1 MQSAFSAYQKRL
13 FVFLSV
19 ANFFEGYDFFAISQ
33 LLTSIRGTYGLTERQ
48 GTWLI
53 ALINFGTIL
62 AYLLV
67 RRADR
72 WGRRQVLSVTIAGY
86 ALFTFLSAWAPNM
99 LGGHP
104 GAVLFGLL
112 QMVARI
118 FLIGEWATSMVVAAE
133 EYPAERRGMVIG
145 VVSASGGLGSI
156 VCAGVVPFL
165 LKTSLGWQSVY
176 LVGVVPLLL
185 VMYAR
190 RGLKETQR
198 FTEAAANN
206 PQQGSLFEILRGP
219 HRRRV
224 LQLGAIWFL
233 SYICT
238 NNAVTFWKEFALKER
253 GLTHGQTGMI
263 VSVAAVVSM
272 PLVFFAGR
280 MLDVIGR
287 RRGSLI
293 IYVATVLGVLG
304 AYTFWGVVPL
314 LLCMTLGIFGIN
326 AVLTVLNT
334 FMTELFP
341 TEVRGNAVAWSNNL
355 IGRIGYCLSP
365 IAIGQFVEQYGWG
378 VPLRFSVVFPLI
390 ALVLIF
396 LWLPETRA
404 RELEEI
410 SKAVEA

>member
-1 MQSAFSAYQKRL
+1 MQPAFSAHQKRL

-86 ALFTFLSAWAPNM
+86 ALFTFLSAWAPN
-99 LGGHP
+99 
-104 GAVLFGLL
+104 AVLFGLL

-156 VCAGVVPFL
+156 VCAGVVPL
-165 LKTSLGWQSVY
+165 MLKTPLGWRSVY

-198 FTEAAANN
+198 FTDAAAANR
-206 PQQGSLFEILRGP
+206 PQAPLFGILQGP

-287 RRGSLI
+287 RRGAAI

-314 LLCMTLGIFGIN
+314 LLCMTIGIFGIN

-365 IAIGQFVEQYGWG
+365 IAIGQVVEQYGWG

-390 ALVLIF
+390 ALGLIF

-404 RELEEI
+404 RELEDI
-410 SKAVEA
+410 SKAVQV

>member
-1 MQSAFSAYQKRL
+1 MQPPFTAYQRRL
-13 FVFLSV
+13 FAFLSV
-19 ANFFEGYDFFAISQ
+19 ATFFEGYDFFAISQ
-33 LLTSIRGTYGLTERQ
+33 LLPSIRESYGLSERE

-53 ALINFGTIL
+53 SLINFGTIL
-62 AYLLV
+62 AFLLI

-72 WGRRQVLSVTIAGY
+72 WGRRQVMSVTIAGY
-86 ALFTFLSAWAPNM
+86 ALFTFLSAWAPNA
-99 LGGHP
+99 L
-104 GAVLFGLL
+104 LFGLL

-145 VVSASGGLGSI
+145 VVSASAGLGSV
-156 VCAGVVPFL
+156 VCAGVVPL
-165 LKTSLGWQSVY
+165 LLQTELGWKSVY
-176 LVGVVPLLL
+176 LVGVAPLVL

-190 RGLKETQR
+190 RGLRETAR
-198 FTEAAANN
+198 FTAAAAAN
-206 PQQGSLFEILRGP
+206 PKATSLFDILRGP

-238 NNAVTFWKEFALKER
+238 QNAVTFWKEFALKER
-253 GLTHGQTGMI
+253 HLTHGQAGLI
-263 VSVAAVVSM
+263 ISVAAVVSM
-272 PLVFFAGR
+272 PLVFWAGK
-280 MLDVIGR
+280 MLDSIGR
-287 RRGSLI
+287 RRGAAI
-293 IYVATVLGVLG
+293 IYAAAILGVLG

-355 IGRIGYCLSP
+355 IGRVGYVLSP
-365 IAIGQFVEQYGWG
+365 LAIGQVVDQYGWG
-378 VPLRFSVVFPLI
+378 MPLRFTTVFPLL
-390 ALVLIF
+390 ALGLIF

-404 RELEEI
+404 RELEET
-410 SKAVEA
+410 SKAAGV

>member
-1 MQSAFSAYQKRL
+1 MQPAFSAYQKRL

-33 LLTSIRGTYGLTERQ
+33 LLPSIRGTFGLTERQ

-86 ALFTFLSAWAPNM
+86 ALFTFLSAWAPN
-99 LGGHP
+99 
-104 GAVLFGLL
+104 AVLFGLL
-112 QMVARI
+112 QMAARI

-156 VCAGVVPFL
+156 VCAGVVPLL
-165 LKTSLGWQSVY
+165 LKTPLGWRSVY

-185 VMYAR
+185 VTYAR

-198 FTEAAANN
+198 FTDAAAVN
-206 PQQGSLFEILRGP
+206 PRPMPFFGILQGP

-287 RRGSLI
+287 RRSAAI
-293 IYVATVLGVLG
+293 IYAATVLGVLG

-314 LLCMTLGIFGIN
+314 LLCMTIGIFGIN
-326 AVLTVLNT
+326 SVLTVLNT

-365 IAIGQFVEQYGWG
+365 IAIGQVVEQYGWG
-378 VPLRFSVVFPLI
+378 VPLRFSTIFPVI
-390 ALVLIF
+390 ALGLIF
-396 LWLPETRA
+396 LWLPETKA
-404 RELEEI
+404 RELEET

>member
-1 MQSAFSAYQKRL
+1 VTRVTSPFTSYQKQL

-33 LLTSIRGTYGLTERQ
+33 LLPSIRASYSLTEQQ

-53 ALINFGTIL
+53 SLINFGTIL

-72 WGRRQVLSVTIAGY
+72 WGRRRVLSITIAGY
-86 ALFTFLSAWAPNM
+86 ALFTFLSAWAPN
-99 LGGHP
+99 
-104 GAVLFGLL
+104 AVLFGLL
-112 QMVARI
+112 QMAARI
-118 FLIGEWATSMVVAAE
+118 FLIGEWATSMVIAAE
-133 EYPAERRGMVIG
+133 EYPADRRGMVIG
-145 VVSASGGLGSI
+145 VVSASAGLGSI
-156 VCAGVVPFL
+156 VCAGVVPLL
-165 LKTSLGWQSVY
+165 LKTPLGWRSVY

-185 VMYAR
+185 MMYAR

-198 FTEAAANN
+198 FTDAARPESAA
-206 PQQGSLFEILRGP
+206 PPLWDILRGP

-224 LQLGAIWFL
+224 LELGAIWFL

-253 GLTHGQTGMI
+253 HLTQGQTGMI

-272 PLVFFAGR
+272 PLVFFAGK
-280 MLDVIGR
+280 MLDALGR
-287 RRGSLI
+287 RRGAAI
-293 IYVATVLGVLG
+293 IYVATTLGVLG
-304 AYTFWGVVPL
+304 AYTFWGVLPL
-314 LLCMTLGIFGIN
+314 LVCMTLGIFGIN

-355 IGRIGYCLSP
+355 IGRIGYCVSP
-365 IAIGQFVEQYGWG
+365 LAIGQVVEQYGWG
-378 VPLRFSVVFPLI
+378 VPLRLTTIFPVL
-390 ALVLIF
+390 ALGLIF
-396 LWLPETRA
+396 LWLPETKA
-404 RELEEI
+404 RELEET
-410 SKAVEA
+410 SRTAPA

>member
-1 MQSAFSAYQKRL
+1 MKPAFTRYQKQL

-33 LLTSIRGTYGLTERQ
+33 LLPSIRKSYELSEQQ

-53 ALINFGTIL
+53 SLINFGTIL

-72 WGRRQVLSVTIAGY
+72 WGRRQVLSITIAGY
-86 ALFTFLSAWAPNM
+86 ALFTFLSAWAPN
-99 LGGHP
+99 
-104 GAVLFGLL
+104 AVLFGLL

-133 EYPAERRGMVIG
+133 EYPADRRGMVIG

-156 VCAGVVPFL
+156 VCAGVVPLL
-165 LKTSLGWQSVY
+165 LKTPLGWRSVY

-185 VMYAR
+185 LMYAR

-198 FTEAAANN
+198 FTEAAGA
-206 PQQGSLFEILRGP
+206 GSREAPLWEILRGA

-224 LQLGAIWFL
+224 LELGAIWFL

-253 GLTHGQTGMI
+253 GLTQGQTGMI

-280 MLDVIGR
+280 MLDAIGR
-287 RRGSLI
+287 RRGAAI
-293 IYVATVLGVLG
+293 IYLATVLGVLG

-355 IGRIGYCLSP
+355 IGRLGYCFSP
-365 IAIGQFVEQYGWG
+365 LAIGLVVEEHGWG
-378 VPLRFSVVFPLI
+378 LPLRLTTVFPLL
-390 ALVLIF
+390 ALGLIF
-396 LWLPETRA
+396 WWLPETKA
-404 RELEEI
+404 RELEET
-410 SKAVEA
+410 SRAAAA

>member
-1 MQSAFSAYQKRL
+1 MTSRFTSYQKQL

-33 LLTSIRGTYGLTERQ
+33 LLPSIRASYSLTEQQ

-53 ALINFGTIL
+53 SLINFGTIL

-72 WGRRQVLSVTIAGY
+72 WGRRRVLSITIAGY
-86 ALFTFLSAWAPNM
+86 ALFTFLSAWAPN
-99 LGGHP
+99 
-104 GAVLFGLL
+104 AVLFGLL

-133 EYPAERRGMVIG
+133 EYPADRRGMVIG
-145 VVSASGGLGSI
+145 VVSASAGLGSI
-156 VCAGVVPFL
+156 VCAGVVPLL
-165 LKTSLGWQSVY
+165 LKTPLGWRSVY

-185 VMYAR
+185 MMYAR
-190 RGLKETQR
+190 RGLRETQR
-198 FTEAAANN
+198 FTDAARPESAE
-206 PQQGSLFEILRGP
+206 PPLWDILRGP

-224 LQLGAIWFL
+224 LELGAIWFL

-253 GLTHGQTGMI
+253 HLTQGETGLI

-272 PLVFFAGR
+272 PLVFLAGK
-280 MLDVIGR
+280 MLDALGR
-287 RRGSLI
+287 RRGAAI
-293 IYVATVLGVLG
+293 IYVATTLGVLG
-304 AYTFWGVVPL
+304 AYTFWGVLPL
-314 LLCMTLGIFGIN
+314 LGCMTLGIFGIN

-355 IGRIGYCLSP
+355 IGRIGYCVSP
-365 IAIGQFVEQYGWG
+365 LAIGQVVDQYGWG
-378 VPLRFSVVFPLI
+378 VPLRLTTVFLVL
-390 ALVLIF
+390 ALGLIF
-396 LWLPETRA
+396 LWLPETKA
-404 RELEEI
+404 RELEET
-410 SKAVEA
+410 SRVARA

>member
-1 MQSAFSAYQKRL
+1 MTSVKPSFSSYQKQL

-33 LLTSIRGTYGLTERQ
+33 LLPSIRETYGLSPEQ

-53 ALINFGTIL
+53 SLINFGTIL

-72 WGRRQVLSVTIAGY
+72 WGRRQVLSITIAGY
-86 ALFTFLSAWAPNM
+86 ALFTFLSAWAPN
-99 LGGHP
+99 
-104 GAVLFGLL
+104 AVLFGLL

-156 VCAGVVPFL
+156 VCAGVVPLL
-165 LKTSLGWQSVY
+165 LKTPLGWRSVY

-185 VMYAR
+185 LMYAR
-190 RGLKETQR
+190 RGLRETQR
-198 FTEAAANN
+198 FTEAA
-206 PQQGSLFEILRGP
+206 GSASREAPLWEILRGP

-224 LQLGAIWFL
+224 LELGAIWFL

-253 GLTHGQTGMI
+253 GLTHGQTAMI

-280 MLDVIGR
+280 MLDAIGR

-293 IYVATVLGVLG
+293 IYLATVLGVLG

-314 LLCMTLGIFGIN
+314 LLCMTVGIFGIN

-355 IGRIGYCLSP
+355 IGRLGYCFSP
-365 IAIGQFVEQYGWG
+365 LAIGLVVEQHGWG
-378 VPLRFSVVFPLI
+378 VPLRLSTVFPLL

-396 LWLPETRA
+396 WWLPETKS
-404 RELEEI
+404 RELEDT
-410 SKAVEA
+410 SRAARA

>member
-1 MQSAFSAYQKRL
+1 VTQVTSRFTSYQKQL

-33 LLTSIRGTYGLTERQ
+33 LLPSIRASYSLTEQQ

-53 ALINFGTIL
+53 SLINFGTIL

-72 WGRRQVLSVTIAGY
+72 WGRRRVLSITIAGY
-86 ALFTFLSAWAPNM
+86 ALFTFLSAWAPN
-99 LGGHP
+99 
-104 GAVLFGLL
+104 AVLFGLL

-133 EYPAERRGMVIG
+133 EYPADRRGMVIG
-145 VVSASGGLGSI
+145 VVSASAGLGSI
-156 VCAGVVPFL
+156 VCAGVVPLL
-165 LKTSLGWQSVY
+165 LKTPLGWRSVY

-185 VMYAR
+185 MMYAR
-190 RGLKETQR
+190 RGLRETQR
-198 FTEAAANN
+198 FTDAARPESAE
-206 PQQGSLFEILRGP
+206 PPLWDILRGP

-224 LQLGAIWFL
+224 LELGAIWFL

-253 GLTHGQTGMI
+253 HLTQGETGLI

-272 PLVFFAGR
+272 PLVFLAGK
-280 MLDVIGR
+280 MLDALGR
-287 RRGSLI
+287 RRGAAI
-293 IYVATVLGVLG
+293 IYVATTLGVLG
-304 AYTFWGVVPL
+304 AYTFWGVLPL
-314 LLCMTLGIFGIN
+314 LGCMTLGIFGIN

-355 IGRIGYCLSP
+355 IGRIGYCVSP
-365 IAIGQFVEQYGWG
+365 LAIGQVVDQYGWG
-378 VPLRFSVVFPLI
+378 VPLRLTTVFLVL
-390 ALVLIF
+390 ALGLIF
-396 LWLPETRA
+396 LWLPETKA
-404 RELEEI
+404 RELEET
-410 SKAVEA
+410 SRVARA

>member
-1 MQSAFSAYQKRL
+1 MHTRFTAYQKRL

-33 LLTSIRGTYGLTERQ
+33 LLPSIRASYGLDARQ
-48 GTWLI
+48 GTWLV
-53 ALINFGTIL
+53 ALINLGTIL

-72 WGRRQVLSVTIAGY
+72 WGRRQVLAVTIAGY
-86 ALFTFLSAWAPNM
+86 ALFTFLSAWAPNA
-99 LGGHP
+99 L
-104 GAVLFGLL
+104 VFGLL
-112 QMVARI
+112 QMIARI

-156 VCAGVVPFL
+156 VCAGVVPL
-165 LKTSLGWQSVY
+165 MLHTALGWRSVY

-190 RGLKETQR
+190 RGLRETER
-198 FTEAAANN
+198 FTATAATRPASA
-206 PQQGSLFEILRGP
+206 PLLEILRGP

-224 LQLGAIWFL
+224 LELGAIWFL

-238 NNAVTFWKEFALKER
+238 QNAITFWKEFALEER
-253 GLTHGQTGMI
+253 HLTQGQAGAIITI
-263 VSVAAVVSM
+263 AAVVSM
-272 PLVFFAGR
+272 PLVFLAGK
-280 MLDVIGR
+280 MLDSIGR
-287 RRGSLI
+287 RRGAAVI
-293 IYVATVLGVLG
+293 FGAAIVGVLG
-304 AYTFWGVVPL
+304 AYTFWGFVPL
-314 LLCMTLGIFGIN
+314 LICMTIGIFGIN

-341 TEVRGNAVAWSNNL
+341 TEARGNAVAWSNNL
-355 IGRIGYCLSP
+355 IGRVGYVLSP
-365 IAIGQFVEQYGWG
+365 LAIGQVVERYGWG
-378 VPLRFSVVFPLI
+378 APLRFSTLFPVV
-390 ALVLIF
+390 ALGLIF

-404 RELEEI
+404 RELEDT
-410 SKAVEA
+410 SKAARA